1 MQTLKMRLFERM
13 KKLDIPQDTHDH
25 FQNIL
30 QNVLQRL
37 NDYFT
42 WINILLN
49 IQLMQIH
56 CTNGIRNFFTS
67 TVSRLLRLLLLLP
80 GTGRTQ
86 QFEYKCQGVAQKIE
100 NGKQSESIYSELLK
114 IKEDY
119 VFRESVWLVV
129 L

>member
-1 MQTLKMRLFERM
+1 MWVTF
-13 KKLDIPQDTHDH
+13 IYH
-25 FQNIL
+25 
-30 QNVLQRL
+30 
-37 NDYFT
+37 
-42 WINILLN
+42 
-49 IQLMQIH
+49 
-56 CTNGIRNFFTS
+56 TNKENK
-67 TVSRLLRLLLLLP
+67 LLLLP

-119 VFRESVWLVV
+119 VFRESVWLVG